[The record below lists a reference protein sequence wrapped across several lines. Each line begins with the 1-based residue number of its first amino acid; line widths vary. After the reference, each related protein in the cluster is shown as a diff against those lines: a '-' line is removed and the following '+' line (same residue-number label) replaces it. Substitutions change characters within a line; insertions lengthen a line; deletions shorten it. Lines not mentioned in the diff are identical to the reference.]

1 MKRQQLSTN
10 EQNFVGSSLISGRRI
25 DLRSLNEIRDLSIS
39 FGSKYGQVMVK
50 LGKTKVIS
58 SIQATVAQPFKDR
71 PQEGFCRVRISLSNV
86 STIDI
91 ESNRKSQSDTLEI
104 QRMIED
110 SYRESRVVDLES
122 LCIIPDIWVWEIV
135 CNVHVVDNDGNISDA
150 ANIATILSLSHF
162 KLPQVTIKNGKAIIH
177 TDEEKELIPLS
188 IYHLPISVSFG
199 LFEKGEIIIVDPCL
213 IEEKTIEGRIIM
225 MVNIH
230 EEICSIRKGGGTPLT
245 LDQILYCTKLASE
258 KAKEI
263 SLIIDRELEKD
274 LKLKTKQEYDNRHLI
289 SSILMKD
296 EQTIKSSLPFPIS
309 NSLEETILDK
319 IRNIQ
324 SLSWTNKNSTIEIEI
339 SELSKFTNLSLNLEQ
354 KKDTV
359 QVINQKNVDKS
370 GDEDENENEN
380 DDDFEANNNYSDDEE
395 DENLNQR
402 NEQFK
407 EFIEIT
413 NILQNQNLS
422 KKELELLNQLNSV
435 SSSNNKTNNEKKE
448 SQEII
453 LNNQKK
459 IQNNEIEKI
468 NSKKNLKK
476 NENHKPDEIDF
487 SIAINPQFQT
497 LKKK

>member
-10 EQNFVGSSLISGRRI
+10 EQKFVGSSLISGRRV
-25 DLRSLNEIRDLSIS
+25 DLRSLNEIRNLSVS

-71 PQEGFCRVRISLSNV
+71 PQEGFCRVRVSLSNV

-91 ESNRKSQSDTLEI
+91 ESNKKSQSDTLEI

-122 LCIIPDIWVWEIV
+122 LCIIPEIWVWEIV

-150 ANIATILSLSHF
+150 ANLATILSLSHF
-162 KLPQVTIKNGKAIIH
+162 KLPQVTIENGKAVIH
-177 TDEEKELIPLS
+177 TDEERELLPLS

-199 LFEKGEIIIVDPCL
+199 LFKKGEIIIVDPCL

-245 LDQILYCTKLASE
+245 LDQILYCTKIASE

-263 SLIIDRELEKD
+263 SLLIEGELEKD

-296 EQTIKSSLPFPIS
+296 EQTIKSSLQCPNS
-309 NSLEETILDK
+309 NSSEENTVLEK

-324 SLSWTNKNSTIEIEI
+324 RLSSTNKNSTIEIEI
-339 SELSKFTNLSLNLEQ
+339 SELSKFTNLSINLQ
-354 KKDTV
+354 QNKDKN
-359 QVINQKNVDKS
+359 QVINEKGVD
-370 GDEDENENEN
+370 GVGGEDENGDDSEENN
-380 DDDFEANNNYSDDEE
+380 YYSDDEE
-395 DENLNQR
+395 NQRLKQR

-413 NILQNQNLS
+413 NILKNENLS
-422 KKELELLNQLNSV
+422 KKELELLNQLSFV
-435 SSSNNKTNNEKKE
+435 SSLKYETNNENNENKE
-448 SQEII
+448 NFFEHQK
-453 LNNQKK
+453 NKQNKK
-459 IQNNEIEKI
+459 IVKTNL
-468 NSKKNLKK
+468 KKNLKK
-476 NENHKPDEIDF
+476 NENHISEEIDF